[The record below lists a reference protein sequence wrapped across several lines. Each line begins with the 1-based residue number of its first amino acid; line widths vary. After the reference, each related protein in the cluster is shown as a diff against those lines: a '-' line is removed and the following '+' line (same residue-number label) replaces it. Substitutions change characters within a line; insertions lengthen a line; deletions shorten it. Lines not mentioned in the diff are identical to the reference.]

1 MVIPR
6 RRSYKPRDIARA
18 TFLSVTWR
26 WILASTH
33 HLQECV
39 QQYPL
44 TRRPAARRMV
54 RVPTRVDKTARLPR
68 TVAVHAPPGPG
79 ASSALRVL
87 RGWPM
92 SQDGVDLQDRGR
104 AHEALAQTWGAQR
117 GSHRL
122 NGVSCLGE
130 VGFLIALDRC
140 SLAALPSMV
149 ICSGAPWRRIAF
161 FSNRRAA
168 SSSRCSV
175 SRTSMV

>member
-6 RRSYKPRDIARA
+6 RRSYKPRRHCASDVSERH
-18 TFLSVTWR
+18 
-26 WILASTH
+26 LALDPCFH

-122 NGVSCLGE
+122 KCELLGE